1 MNGGPTQKAQGNV
14 ARVNFDGQGP
24 NSGTLEIHLEPVHM
38 SFEVFMDTPRKKYLE
53 IFEIACSAMWDSKMV
68 EITYCVR
75 QGDNIASEIRAL

>member
-1 MNGGPTQKAQGNV
+1 
-14 ARVNFDGQGP
+14 
-24 NSGTLEIHLEPVHM
+24 M